1 MRFVYSTI
9 RPDPRRSPALG
20 AVALVAVAWLG
31 VTGCDREGVR
41 QYQAPKGT
49 ASAASTPPAGMMT
62 PEPSAGVP
70 HVKWQLPAGWQEL
83 PAGQMRV
90 GSFAVTGE
98 NGQKA
103 DVSIIPLPGLAGS
116 DLDNVN
122 RWLGQLG
129 AAPITAD
136 ELGKLAEK
144 VGVGGSEGQLFDL
157 AGPADQKPRKRMLA
171 AILRREGTAW
181 FFKMT
186 GDDALVTQQKPAY
199 VSFLKTLTFGPAAA
213 AGAPAGAATAP
224 AAPPPLLT
232 PAQMPAPTAG
242 KPAFTVPATWKEEA
256 PGPMQVV
263 KYVPEGAAG
272 KADITVVVL
281 PGDGGGELANINRW
295 RRQLGLEPTTETDPA
310 KLATAL
316 KIEGAQGYLVDITND
331 ASQRRMIAAAVT
343 RGGQTWFYKLTG
355 ETAVAEKEKAAFIQF
370 VETAKYAL

>member
-1 MRFVYSTI
+1 M
-9 RPDPRRSPALG
+9 PG
-20 AVALVAVAWLG
+20 AASLVAVLLG

-41 QYQAPKGT
+41 QYQAPKD
-49 ASAASTPPAGMMT
+49 SAAAAPAQPPGMMT
-62 PEPSAGVP
+62 PEPATGVP
-70 HVKWQLPAGWQEL
+70 QVKWQLPTGWQEL

-129 AAPITAD
+129 AASITAD
-136 ELGKLAEK
+136 EMAKLAEK
-144 VGVGGSEGQLFDL
+144 INVGGNEGQLFDL

-199 VSFLKTLTFGPAAA
+199 VGFLKTLTFGPAAA
-213 AGAPAGAATAP
+213 ASAPAGAAAAP
-224 AAPPPLLT
+224 AAPPPLAP
-232 PAQMPAPTAG
+232 PAQTPAPTAG

-256 PGPMQVV
+256 PGAMQVA
-263 KYVPEGAAG
+263 KYVPVGAEG
-272 KADITVVVL
+272 KAEISVAVL

-295 RRQLGLEPTTETDPA
+295 RRQLGLEPTTETDLA

-316 KIEGAQGYLVDITND
+316 KVEGAQGYLVDITND

-355 ETAVAEKEKAAFIQF
+355 ETASTEKEKAAFIQF

>member
-1 MRFVYSTI
+1 M
-9 RPDPRRSPALG
+9 
-20 AVALVAVAWLG
+20 ALVAVALLG

-41 QYQAPKGT
+41 QYQAPKDT

-62 PEPSAGVP
+62 PEPAAGVP
-70 HVKWQLPAGWQEL
+70 KVKWQLPAGWQEL

-103 DVSIIPLPGLAGS
+103 DVSIIPLPGMAGG
-116 DLDNVN
+116 DLENVN

-136 ELGKLAEK
+136 ALGKLAEK
-144 VGVGGSEGQLFDL
+144 VSVGGNDGQLFDL

-186 GDDALVTQQKPAY
+186 GDDALVAQQKPAY
-199 VSFLKTLTFGPAAA
+199 VSFLKTLTFE
-213 AGAPAGAATAP
+213 AATAATAASASANAP
-224 AAPPPLLT
+224 AVAAAPPTT
-232 PAQMPAPTAG
+232 PAPAQVPATSGAKPT
-242 KPAFTVPATWKEEA
+242 FTPPATWKEAA

-263 KYVPEGAAG
+263 KYVPEGAVG

-316 KIEGAQGYLVDITND
+316 KIEGAEGYLVDITND

-343 RGGQTWFYKLTG
+343 RGGQTWFYKLNG
-355 ETAVAEKEKAAFIQF
+355 EPAVAEKEKAAFIQF

>member
-1 MRFVYSTI
+1 MPVVVSLL
-9 RPDPRRSPALG
+9 AGLG
-20 AVALVAVAWLG
+20 LG

-41 QYQAPKGT
+41 QYQAPKDN
-49 ASAASTPPAGMMT
+49 AAAPAPAPSAGMMT
-62 PEPSAGVP
+62 PEPATGVP
-70 HVKWQLPAGWQEL
+70 QVKWQLPAGWQEL

-90 GSFAVTGE
+90 GSFAVSGE

-103 DVSIIPLPGLAGS
+103 DVSIIPLPGLAGG

-122 RWLGQLG
+122 RWLGQLS
-129 AAPITAD
+129 APPITAD
-136 ELGKLAEK
+136 ELGKVAEK
-144 VGVGGSEGQLFDL
+144 VSVGGGEGQLFDL

-186 GDDALVTQQKPAY
+186 GDDALVAQQKPAY
-199 VSFLKTLTFGPAAA
+199 VEFLKSLSFAAA
-213 AGAPAGAATAP
+213 APSAPQGNAAAA
-224 AAPPPLLT
+224 AAPPPLT
-232 PAQMPAPTAG
+232 PPAQLPAPTAG

-256 PGPMQVV
+256 PGAMQVV
-263 KYVPEGAAG
+263 KYVPAGAEG
-272 KADITVVVL
+272 KAEISVAVL

-295 RRQLGLEPTTETDPA
+295 RRQLGLEPTSETDPA

-316 KIEGAQGYLVDITND
+316 KVEGAQGYLVDITND

-355 ETAVAEKEKAAFIQF
+355 ESAAAEKEKAAFIQF